1 MVVIQVKVG
10 KFFIDN
16 VLIDGGFGVN
26 IIIQNLKVQLSLS
39 KPNPSPYN
47 LLMENQTIVE
57 LLGFIRDLKN
67 SFMVFPTQ
75 LHLLLSTSLF

>member
-16 VLIDGGFGVN
+16 VLIDGSFGVK

-47 LLMENQTIVE
+47 LFMENQTIVE

-75 LHLLLSTSLF
+75 LHLMLSTSLF